1 MHHFAYAGGVL
12 HAEECSLEA
21 IAERYGTPAYVYSQA
36 TLLRHLRVFDEAFAS
51 VDHLVCFAVKSLSNL
66 AVLRLFADRGAGFDI
81 VSGGELR
88 RALLAGGKPDRI
100 VMSGVGKTRAEM
112 DEALEVGIASF
123 HVESWEELEALEDVA
138 RARGAEAPIS
148 VRVNPDVDAKTH
160 PHIAT
165 GLKASKFGVPAAE
178 ALRLYERAR
187 DSAHLRVEGVACHI
201 GSQITELA
209 PFLQALDRLRDLVA
223 DLGRRGIPVR
233 TLDLGGGLGVPYQGE
248 TPPTPEAYGRAIVE
262 RLAGSGLRLLVEPG
276 RAIAGNAGILLTRVL
291 YRKEHDGKRFV
302 VVDAGMN
309 DAIRPVLYQGQH
321 AILPVRETDA
331 APVVADI
338 VGPVCES
345 GDFLARDRA
354 IAWPEQGALL
364 AMMTAGAYGMVMAS
378 NYNSRPRAPEIL
390 VSGTDARL
398 VRRRETFED
407 LVGPEVDVGAADPP
421 AP

>member
-1 MHHFAYAGGVL
+1 MHHFTYKGGIL
-12 HAEECSLEA
+12 HAEDCSLEA
-21 IAERYGTPAYVYSQA
+21 IAAQFGTPAYVYSEA
-36 TLLRHLRVFDEAFAS
+36 TLLRHLRVFEEAFAS

-88 RALLAGGKPDRI
+88 RVLLAGGRPDRI
-100 VMSGVGKTRAEM
+100 VMSGVGKTAAEM
-112 DEALEVGIASF
+112 EEALDVGIASF
-123 HVESWEELEALEDVA
+123 HVESSEELDALEQVA
-138 RARGAEAPIS
+138 RARGAIAPIS

-165 GLKASKFGVPAAE
+165 GLKANKFGVPAAE
-178 ALRLYERAR
+178 AIRLYERAR

-201 GSQITELA
+201 GSQITELE

-223 DLGRRGIPVR
+223 DLGRRGIAVR

-248 TPPTPEAYGRAIVE
+248 TPPTPEAYGKAIVE
-262 RLAGSGLRLLVEPG
+262 RLAGSGLRILVEPG

-302 VVDAGMN
+302 IVDAGMN

-321 AILPVRETDA
+321 TILPVRETNA
-331 APVVADI
+331 PPVVADV

-345 GDFLARDRA
+345 GDFLARDRS
-354 IAWPEQGALL
+354 IAWPDRGALL

-390 VSGTDARL
+390 VSGSEARL

-407 LVGPEVDVGAADPP
+407 LVGPEVEVGAQDS
-421 AP
+421 

>member
-1 MHHFAYAGGVL
+1 MHHFAYKDGVL
-12 HAEECSLEA
+12 HAEDCSLEA
-21 IAERYGTPAYVYSQA
+21 IAAQFGTPAYVYSEA

-88 RALLAGGKPDRI
+88 RVLLAGGRPDRI

-112 DEALEVGIASF
+112 DEALAAGIASF
-123 HVESWEELEALEDVA
+123 HVESSEELTALEDVA
-138 RARGAEAPIS
+138 RARGAQAPIS
-148 VRVNPDVDAKTH
+148 VRVNPDVDARTH

-165 GLKASKFGVPAAE
+165 GLKANKFGVPAAE

-201 GSQITELA
+201 GSQITELP
-209 PFLQALDRLRDLVA
+209 PFLEALDRLRDLVTE
-223 DLGRRGIPVR
+223 LGRRNIAVR
-233 TLDLGGGLGVPYQGE
+233 TLDLGGGLGIPYQGE

-262 RLAGSGLRLLVEPG
+262 RLGQSGLRILVEPG

-321 AILPVRETDA
+321 TILPVRATDA
-331 APVVADI
+331 TPVVADV

-390 VSGTDARL
+390 VSGSDARL

-407 LVGPEVDVGAADPP
+407 LVGPEVEVGAAGS
-421 AP
+421 

>member
-1 MHHFAYAGGVL
+1 MHHFAYVDGVL
-12 HAEECSLEA
+12 HAEDRSLES
-21 IAERYGTPAYVYSQA
+21 IADEFGTPAYVYSQA
-36 TLLRHLRVFDEAFAS
+36 SLLRHLRVFDEAFAS

-66 AVLRLFADRGAGFDI
+66 AVLRLFAEHGAGFDI
-81 VSGGELR
+81 VSGGELQR
-88 RALLAGGKPDRI
+88 VLLAGGRPDRI

-112 DEALEVGIASF
+112 AEGLEAGIASF
-123 HVESWEELEALEDVA
+123 HVESSEELQALEDVA
-138 RARGAEAPIS
+138 RARNVKAPVSI
-148 VRVNPDVDAKTH
+148 RVNPDVDAKTH

-165 GLKASKFGVPAAE
+165 GLKANKFGVPAIE
-178 ALRLYERAR
+178 ALRLYEHAR

-209 PFLQALDRLRDLVA
+209 PFLEALDRMKELVA
-223 DLGRRGIPVR
+223 ELRRRRIDVHS
-233 TLDLGGGLGVPYQGE
+233 LDLGGGLGIPYQDE
-248 TPPTPEAYGRAIVE
+248 TPPTPDAYGRAIVE
-262 RLAGSGLRLLVEPG
+262 RLGNSGLRILLEPG

-302 VVDAGMN
+302 IVDAGMN

-321 AILPVRETDA
+321 TILPVRATDA
-331 APVVADI
+331 PPVIADI

-354 IAWPEQGALL
+354 IAWPDPGALL

-390 VSGTDARL
+390 VSGSIARL
-398 VRRRETFED
+398 VRRRETFAD
-407 LVGPEVDVGAADPP
+407 LVGPEIDLGRSSGS
-421 AP
+421 

>member
-1 MHHFAYAGGVL
+1 MHHFAYKDGVL
-12 HAEECSLEA
+12 HAEDCSLEA
-21 IAERYGTPAYVYSQA
+21 IAAQFGTPAYVYSEA

-88 RALLAGGKPDRI
+88 RVLLAGGRPDRI

-112 DEALEVGIASF
+112 DEALAAGIASF
-123 HVESWEELEALEDVA
+123 HVESSEELTALEDVA
-138 RARGAEAPIS
+138 RARGAQAPIS
-148 VRVNPDVDAKTH
+148 VRVNPDVDARTH

-201 GSQITELA
+201 GSQITELP
-209 PFLQALDRLRDLVA
+209 PFLEALDRLRDLVA
-223 DLGRRGIPVR
+223 ELGRRNIAVR
-233 TLDLGGGLGVPYQGE
+233 TLDLGGGLGIPYQGE

-262 RLAGSGLRLLVEPG
+262 RLGKSGLRILVEPG

-321 AILPVRETDA
+321 TILPVRATDA
-331 APVVADI
+331 TPVVADV

-390 VSGTDARL
+390 VSGSDARL

-407 LVGPEVDVGAADPP
+407 LVGPEVEVGAAGS
-421 AP
+421 